1 MKIRYF
7 LMAAILPMLLLC
19 GCETHDPE
27 EIETDSKELL
37 DLAESVLGVKESVAV
52 VVLKDAGLKAD
63 DEMLNTYVK
72 GSRQTAFI
80 KLTLKDGEVSAVELG
95 KDHTTKT
102 DAMVTEKV
110 WSKYTENYALKDY
123 SLWTAQI
130 ATIDGDTINYMAGA
144 LTQTI
149 ELMFEQFGQY
159 IPQEIQDKVYAAME
173 NDTKSFQLAL
183 SEVDPESVE
192 MIAEM
197 AYKAEFNITE
207 ITQLLSGK
215 EVESA
220 SCVMAEQLTGKN
232 TYYRVIYKH
241 DLRQLFKLSEMY

>member
-7 LMAAILPMLLLC
+7 LMAAIIPMLLLC
-19 GCETHDPE
+19 GCETHDPV
-27 EIETDSKELL
+27 EIEADSKELL

-63 DEMLNTYVK
+63 GDMPNTYVK

-80 KLTLKDGEVSAVELG
+80 TLTVNDGEVSAVELG
-95 KDHTTKT
+95 KDHSTKT

-110 WSKYTENYALKDY
+110 WSKYTENNAINDY
-123 SLWTAQI
+123 TLWTAQI
-130 ATIDGDTINYMAGA
+130 ATISGDTINYMAGS

-149 ELMFEQFGQY
+149 ETMFEQFGQY
-159 IPQEIQDKVYAAME
+159 IPQAVQDEVYAAME

-183 SEVDPESVE
+183 NEVDPESVGT
-192 MIAEM
+192 IAEM
-197 AYKAEFNITE
+197 AYKVEFKVTE
-207 ITQLLSGK
+207 ITQLLNGK

-220 SCVMAEQLTGKN
+220 SCVMAEQLQGKN
-232 TYYRVIYKH
+232 TYYRVVYKH
-241 DLRQLFKLSEMY
+241 DLRQMFKLTEMY